1 MSVGVFSHCYEK
13 LRIELR
19 WRHHPVCVVVQ
30 EAKGIPAFQSPEKW
44 HCCSPREAPCA
55 HVFRDCPPTP
65 RVNSVL
71 SCSMTQF
78 FHLPHPIPAP
88 FPNLSSEQNL
98 PENVCKGVSWV
109 NGWVSPFA
117 CGVGRVCVSTFHGR
131 CLRRRAGRLGGD
143 GSDMRSPEE
152 KPSFW

>member
-1 MSVGVFSHCYEK
+1 MPYVSGVFSHCYEK

-30 EAKGIPAFQSPEKW
+30 GAKGILAFQSPEKW

-55 HVFRDCPPTP
+55 HVFGDCPPTP
-65 RVNSVL
+65 RVNSVQ

-88 FPNLSSEQNL
+88 FPNLSHCLLL
-98 PENVCKGVSWV
+98 PCRS
-109 NGWVSPFA
+109 
-117 CGVGRVCVSTFHGR
+117 RIY
-131 CLRRRAGRLGGD
+131 LRMCARGFFG
-143 GSDMRSPEE
+143 
-152 KPSFW
+152 